1 MRRSSYPPRRRAS
14 KSHTRGLFDKRPP
27 LVLRTRRP
35 LAAVIVTI
43 DAAKRSGCAT
53 FALGKLLSHSQ
64 IKAHERPH
72 ERLHFLEL
80 AIKHAYL
87 LAVPCGLVLE
97 VPWGGFRAAQNSLTA
112 SAALWRDSW
121 LQLGRDAEH
130 VLEVE
135 AGEWRR
141 ALFGTGS
148 IPREAQQ
155 RIEALTAAQ
164 VAKLHPAEL
173 LTAEAIGSDAAAAI
187 CLGVTCTHSLDLQKA
202 LGCQLCAVP

>member
-1 MRRSSYPPRRRAS
+1 
-14 KSHTRGLFDKRPP
+14 
-27 LVLRTRRP
+27 VLRTRRP

-53 FALGKLLSHSQ
+53 FSLGKLHSYGQ
-64 IKAHERPH
+64 IKAHDHPH
-72 ERLHFLEL
+72 ERLQYIER

-87 LAVPCGLVLE
+87 LGVPCGLVLE
-97 VPWGGFRAAQNSLTA
+97 VPWGGFRSAQNSLTA

-121 LQLGRDAEH
+121 LQLGRDADH
-130 VLEVE
+130 VIGVE

-141 ALFGTGS
+141 ALFGSGS

-155 RIEALTAAQ
+155 RIEALTAEQ
-164 VAKLHPAEL
+164 VTKLHPGEL
-173 LTAEAIGSDAAAAI
+173 LTVEAIGSDAAAAI

-202 LGCQLCAVP
+202 LGCQLCAAL